1 MVNVRNPVM
10 TTHQDPVA
18 TLSRRDPFA
27 SLFQEISEIAQA
39 ALRRSSYF
47 ELRDISCDFSGGILT
62 LQGRVPS
69 YHLKQLAQA
78 SVADVPGVV
87 EVHNRVE
94 VVMPRLSPNSG
105 WRERETLAST

>member
-1 MVNVRNPVM
+1 MSSEQAPASVLARPN
-10 TTHQDPVA
+10 
-18 TLSRRDPFA
+18 PFA
-27 SLFQEISEIAQA
+27 ALFEEIAELAQQ

-47 ELRDISCDFSGGILT
+47 ELRNVSCEFSGGVLILR
-62 LQGRVPS
+62 GRVPT

-94 VVMPRLSPNSG
+94 VVMPRLSQNAG
-105 WRERETLAST
+105 RRERETVSFAQG

>member
-1 MVNVRNPVM
+1 MSSTRQAAAALARPN
-10 TTHQDPVA
+10 
-18 TLSRRDPFA
+18 PFA
-27 SLFQEISEIAQA
+27 VLFQEIAEMAQA

-47 ELRDISCDFSGGILT
+47 ELRDVSCDFSGGILT
-62 LQGRVPS
+62 LRGCVPT

-94 VVMPRLSPNSG
+94 VVMPRHSQGPG
-105 WRERETLAST
+105 WSQRESLLPTQAR